1 MHVEHR
7 VSSMDSEQGQRL
19 QKMKWANIIQ
29 KKKRRTFGGRGR
41 VLFRT
46 RGWWRPTIEI
56 WQGETR
62 GNFWVY
68 NDNVA
73 CELCKC

>member
-29 KKKRRTFGGRGR
+29 KKKKKN
-41 VLFRT
+41 L
-46 RGWWRPTIEI
+46 W
-56 WQGETR
+56 WQG
-62 GNFWVY
+62 
-68 NDNVA
+68 
-73 CELCKC
+73 